1 MVRHLGDAS
10 FQCMKTSF
18 YPVFMG
24 MQRSGHLYF
33 DVFRVGSGFIAM
45 HCELE
50 FYYSLVPYINAS
62 VHTVEFNK
70 LIVFC
75 LD

>member
-1 MVRHLGDAS
+1 
-10 FQCMKTSF
+10 MKTSF

-50 FYYSLVPYINAS
+50 FYYSLVRKRDRRGGGGVTWSHGLTDQTQTRREARPNAR
-62 VHTVEFNK
+62 
-70 LIVFC
+70 
-75 LD
+75 D